1 MRYEALG
8 GTFKEETGLNIG
20 RVGHSCLFI
29 LTEERDGILVAGGFN
44 EETSGR
50 LTSTEFYDFKTHSW
64 SEVADLNIA
73 RSGLRLVQIGQNIL
87 ALGGKSTSGKF
98 SDFFIENVESV
109 EQLDISSWT
118 WSMAEDM
125 LQPRSFHTVT
135 LIPGNYFVH

>member
-29 LTEERDGILVAGGFN
+29 LTEEREGILVAGGFN

-87 ALGGKSTSGKF
+87 ALG
-98 SDFFIENVESV
+98 
-109 EQLDISSWT
+109 QLDLSSWT